1 MNALKGFIFSS
12 NFISFLAVY
21 ISYKS
26 LKLSRS
32 ILDANKKFATANIKP
47 ILHAS
52 LVYQQKG
59 ENSFEFS
66 YVIHNSGLGPAV
78 IKKCDLTLNFENKE
92 VIVLADNHFQTATDI
107 LRFIAHQLPQN
118 QQEEFTNSTITI

>member
-32 ILDANKKFATANIKP
+32 ILDANKKFATAN
-47 ILHAS
+47 
-52 LVYQQKG
+52 
-59 ENSFEFS
+59 
-66 YVIHNSGLGPAV
+66 